1 MIKAIFFDIDGTLI
15 SFKTHQVSSQTL
27 EALHSVKQKGI
38 KVFIA
43 TGRHRLE
50 IDRFNGFEFDGYVTM
65 NGQYCF
71 NSEKKIIYKNPIE
84 KQAVEAIIYLS
95 QMTEEAHMFFEE
107 NNIYLNRHNEKVKKV
122 LDEINV
128 SNLKIED
135 LSHFLEKEIFQIVSF
150 VTVEEE
156 EEVKKLLPSC
166 EITRWHPLFM
176 DINPKGGNKKAGIQ
190 KMLEYYNIS
199 PDEMMAVGDGEND
212 ISMLKLAK
220 YSVAM
225 GNASD
230 QVKAYA
236 KYITSDVDN
245 EGVLK
250 ALKHFE
256 IL

>member
-15 SFKTHQVSSQTL
+15 SFKTHQISSQTL
-27 EALHSVKQKGI
+27 EALHSAKQKGI

-71 NSEKKIIYKNPIE
+71 NAEKVIYKNPID
-84 KQAVEAIIYLS
+84 KQTVESIISLS
-95 QMTEEAHMFFEE
+95 QRTEEAYMFFEE
-107 NNIYLNRHNEKVKKV
+107 NNVYLNRKNEKVKKV

-128 SNLKIED
+128 SKIKIED
-135 LSHFLEKEIFQIVSF
+135 LSRFSEKEIFQIVSF
-150 VTVEEE
+150 VTAKEED
-156 EEVKKLLPSC
+156 EVKKLLPSC

-176 DINPKGGNKKAGIQ
+176 DINPKGGNKKSGIQ
-190 KMLEYYNIS
+190 KMLEYYNIF

-225 GNASD
+225 GNASE
-230 QVKAYA
+230 QVKSYA
-236 KYITSDVDN
+236 AYITSDVDN
-245 EGVLK
+245 EGVFK